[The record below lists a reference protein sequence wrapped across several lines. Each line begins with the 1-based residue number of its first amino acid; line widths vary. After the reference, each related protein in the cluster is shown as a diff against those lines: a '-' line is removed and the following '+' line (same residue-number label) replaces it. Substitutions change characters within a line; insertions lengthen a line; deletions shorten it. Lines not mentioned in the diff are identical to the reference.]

1 MAGNSDLPATYFLP
15 SNIYTMKFRT
25 EVDIPASEKKIEIE
39 NKIFSIGSCFA
50 SEMTDLLKD
59 GQLQTLNNPFGTI
72 FNPFSINNAVQRLHD
87 SSFYEEEELI
97 TYNEEYI
104 SLDHHTSFDTRYIH
118 QTLDKINKSIEDG
131 NAFLQEAD
139 WIIIT
144 YGSSFI
150 YEFLPKKKLVA
161 NCHKIPQKFF
171 EKKLLTHQELT
182 GSIYNTILELKDICK
197 EGVQI
202 LFTVSPVRHTK
213 DGMVENQLSKSKLIT
228 AIHESI
234 SLFEDCHYLPVYE
247 ILMDDL
253 RDYRFYKEDMI
264 HPSTQAVNYIFDK
277 FGNAYFSGETQNF
290 IKENFKIIRALEHKT
305 SDKKDP
311 KFIEFREKL
320 DQRIENQRKKV
331 KHKIF

>member
-1 MAGNSDLPATYFLP
+1 
-15 SNIYTMKFRT
+15 MKFRT

-39 NKIFSIGSCFA
+39 DKIFSIGSCFA
-50 SEMTDLLKD
+50 SEMTDLLEN
-59 GQLQTLNNPFGTI
+59 GQLQTLSNPFGTI
-72 FNPFSINNAVQRLHD
+72 FNPFSINNAVQILHD
-87 SSFYEEEELI
+87 SAFYQEEELI

-118 QTLDKINKSIEDG
+118 QTLDKINKSIEEG

-171 EKKLLTHQELT
+171 EKRLLSHQELT

-213 DGMVENQLSKSKLIT
+213 DGMIENQLSKSKLIT

-234 SLFEDCHYLPVYE
+234 SMFEDCHYLPVYE

-290 IKENFKIIRALEHKT
+290 IKENFKIIKALEHKT

>member
-1 MAGNSDLPATYFLP
+1 
-15 SNIYTMKFRT
+15 MKFRT

-39 NKIFSIGSCFA
+39 DKIFSIGSCFA
-50 SEMTDLLKD
+50 SEMTDLLQD

-72 FNPFSINNAVQRLHD
+72 FNPFSINYAVNRLHD
-87 SSFYEEEELI
+87 SAFYEEEELI

-118 QTLDKINKSIEDG
+118 QTLDKINGAIEAG

-171 EKKLLTHQELT
+171 EKRLLSHQELT
-182 GSIYNTILELKDICK
+182 NSIYQTILDLKDICK

-234 SLFEDCHYLPVYE
+234 SMLEDCHYLPVYE

-264 HPSTQAVNYIFDK
+264 HPSTQAVNYIFEK

-290 IKENFKIIRALEHKT
+290 IKENFKIIKALEHKT

-320 DQRIENQRKKV
+320 DQRIEIQRKKV

>member
-1 MAGNSDLPATYFLP
+1 
-15 SNIYTMKFRT
+15 MKFRT
-25 EVDIPASEKKIEIE
+25 EVDIPKSEKKIEIE
-39 NKIFSIGSCFA
+39 DRIFSIGSCFA
-50 SEMTDLLKD
+50 SEMTELLKD

-72 FNPFSINNAVQRLHD
+72 FNPFSINNAVKRLHD
-87 SSFYEEEELI
+87 SEFYIEDELI

-118 QTLDKINKSIEDG
+118 QTLDKINGKIEAG

-150 YEFLPKKKLVA
+150 YEFLPKQKLVA

-171 EKKLLTHQELT
+171 EKRLLSHQELT
-182 GSIYNTILELKDICK
+182 DSIYNTILELKDICK

-202 LFTVSPVRHTK
+202 LFSVSPVRHTK

-277 FGNAYFSGETQNF
+277 FGDSYFSDETKEF
-290 IKENFKIIRALEHKT
+290 IKENFKIMRALEHRT
-305 SDKKDP
+305 NDVKDP

-331 KHKIF
+331 KHTIFR